1 MNKKT
6 IAIAITAA
14 MLVSLLPSE
23 PGAAAKKQKPTMPKQ
38 ITVNVGKTKTIK
50 ITSKKRIKKTKWSLG
65 KKDKKIISIRG
76 KKTSVVVKGKKSGKA
91 VLTARV
97 TIGKKS
103 YKLKTSIIVKD
114 SKGKKPEEYSTQQ
127 PQQTQPAVNQPVVT
141 QPAATQGVARPTSG
155 SQNVLPSTKKPSPSP
170 TRKPAKTPVPTW
182 TTSVVN
188 GFYLPRI
195 DENEVVSWDCLYFGN
210 YWQEDTNNDGKVDEK
225 DEKQPIKWRILSIE
239 NNTAFLLAD
248 RSLASRP
255 NMDEE
260 KGETS
265 WENSEVRK
273 WLNNDFY
280 NDAFSEEEKQ
290 GVVLKKLDNT
300 EDTEEFQSGNSTQDK
315 VALLSL
321 RELAVERYG
330 LLRGRCSRYTS
341 DGSTD
346 WAVRTIAVSESYGNR
361 FIDVPTSAKI
371 YRNWS
376 VGEKIGMRPIIYLNL
391 SSKQWKKAES
401 VSSVPYEL
409 EDEEQ
414 TLPQIPEVSD
424 EVTEFDEKNIV
435 HQGVDGKI
443 TWKIDKNGCLLLE
456 GNGGWIGLGDSFV
469 IAGGENQNY
478 PKWLD
483 YSDHIISAKV
493 KISGII
499 NCQRMFGDCTK
510 LKAIDLSEFDTSKV
524 IFMEEMFWNCS
535 SLRSI
540 DLSALDTS
548 SVLSMDSMFSGCE
561 NLKKIIWGD
570 FNTKRVT
577 NMRSMFWGC
586 ESIQELDLS
595 AFNTK
600 QVTNMRSM
608 FDGCESIQELDLS
621 AFDTSKVTNMKY
633 MFDSCKKL
641 EKLDL
646 SSFDLTA
653 IEFDDDTKTLF
664 ELEDLENL
672 VELKT
677 PKHLSEDLFIEDE
690 IWGSINTKELPKW
703 TINTTPW
710 KDEKGRIYN
719 ELPVDAD
726 SKSSITLTRQVRNLQ
741 RLSGISGDLKWN
753 VDLQGKLTITGSGEW
768 KEAWEDY
775 PDWHEARDYIT
786 SCEVDIT
793 DIKDASDF
801 FADLP
806 YLQHTTFTRFDT
818 SKTTNMSGMF
828 SKCFSLKQ
836 LDLSGFDT
844 SKTTNMSGMFSRCLS
859 LEQLNLSEFDTSNV
873 EDMSYM
879 FSSCEALSTVNLSS
893 FNTSKVTDMWGMFYG
908 CHDLTEI
915 NLTNFKITEGVLLL
929 DMFENCFGL
938 KEIQMDWNVAGIS
951 SLQCIFKCCH
961 NLQSLDLSKWD
972 LSKVESGGEYFLS
985 GEVSLSQIKTPVN
998 LSKEVSLPDGIWK
1011 DEDGNRYT
1019 VLPQNRTTSILL
1031 KKE

>member
-65 KKDKKIISIRG
+65 KKDKKMLSIRG

-91 VLTARV
+91 VLTAKV

-103 YKLKTSIIVKD
+103 YKLKTSIVVKD

-127 PQQTQPAVNQPVVT
+127 PQQTQLAVNQGVT
-141 QPAATQGVARPTSG
+141 QPTLG

-170 TRKPAKTPVPTW
+170 IRKPAKTPVPTW
-182 TTSVVN
+182 TTTVVN

-195 DENEVVSWDCLYFGN
+195 DQNEVVSWDCLYYGN

-225 DEKQPIKWRILSIE
+225 DEKQPIKWRVLSIE

-255 NMDEE
+255 NIDEE

-290 GVVLKKLDNT
+290 GVVLKTLDNT
-300 EDTEEFQSGNSTQDK
+300 EDTKGYQSGNSTQDK

-330 LLRGRCSRYTS
+330 LLRGRYSRYTS
-341 DGSTD
+341 DGNAD
-346 WAVRTIAVSESYGNR
+346 WAVRTIAVSESIGNR
-361 FIDVPTSAKI
+361 FIDVPTFAKI
-371 YRNWS
+371 YGGWS
-376 VGEKIGMRPIIYLNL
+376 IGGTIGIRPIIYLNL

-424 EVTEFDEKNIV
+424 EVTQFDEKNIV

-456 GNGGWIGLGDSFV
+456 GNGDWEGLGDSFV
-469 IAGGENQNY
+469 IVGDEDQKY

-483 YSDHIISAKV
+483 YSDDIISAKV
-493 KISGII
+493 KISGIT
-499 NCQRMFGDCTK
+499 NCHRMFGDCTEM
-510 LKAIDLSEFDTSKV
+510 KAIDLSEFDTSKV
-524 IFMEEMFWNCS
+524 TDMEDMFRNCF
-535 SLRSI
+535 SLHNI

-548 SVLSMDSMFSGCE
+548 NVQSMYNMFYRCKS
-561 NLKKIIWGD
+561 LRKLIFGD
-570 FNTKRVT
+570 FNTKNVT
-577 NMRSMFWGC
+577 NMRCMFDGC

-600 QVTNMRSM
+600 KVQDMDWM
-608 FDGCESIQELDLS
+608 F
-621 AFDTSKVTNMKY
+621 N
-633 MFDSCKKL
+633 SCKKM
-641 EKLDL
+641 EKLNL

-653 IEFDDDTKTLF
+653 IEFEDDDSTLF
-664 ELEDLENL
+664 KLADLENL

-677 PKHLSEDLFIEDE
+677 PKHLPEDLFIEDE
-690 IWGSINTKELPKW
+690 IWGRINTKELPKW
-703 TINTTPW
+703 TTNTTPW
-710 KDEKGRIYN
+710 KDDKGSIYT
-719 ELPVDAD
+719 ELPVDAA
-726 SKSSITLTRQVRNLQ
+726 SKSSITLTRQVRKSQ
-741 RLSGISGDLKWN
+741 RLSGVSGDLQWN
-753 VDLQGKLTITGSGEW
+753 VDSHGKLTITGSGEW
-768 KEAWEDY
+768 KEDGEDY

-786 SCEVDIT
+786 SCEVDVT

-801 FADLP
+801 FADLA
-806 YLQHTTFTRFDT
+806 YLQHITFTRFDT
-818 SKTTNMSGMF
+818 SKTT
-828 SKCFSLKQ
+828 
-836 LDLSGFDT
+836 D
-844 SKTTNMSGMFSRCLS
+844 MSGMFSRCLS
-859 LEQLNLSEFDTSNV
+859 LQQLDLSEFDTSNV

-879 FSSCEALSTVNLSS
+879 FSHCESLCNLDISS
-893 FNTSKVTDMWGMFYG
+893 FDVSKVTDMSVMFANCYNLRNL
-908 CHDLTEI
+908 DLRNFEI
-915 NLTNFKITEGVLLL
+915 SKEAEISTMFGWCFKLESIQL
-929 DMFENCFGL
+929 DCT
-938 KEIQMDWNVAGIS
+938 IS
-951 SLQCIFKCCH
+951 DIDSVYAIFYCCH

-972 LSKVESGGEYFLS
+972 LSKAESGGEYFLS
-985 GEVSLSQIKTPVN
+985 GAVCLSQIKTPVN
-998 LSKEVSLPDGIWK
+998 LSKEISLPDGIWK

>member
-65 KKDKKIISIRG
+65 KKDKKMLSIRG

-91 VLTARV
+91 VLTAKV

-103 YKLKTSIIVKD
+103 YKLKTSIVVKD

-127 PQQTQPAVNQPVVT
+127 PQQTQLAVNQGVT
-141 QPAATQGVARPTSG
+141 QPTLG

-170 TRKPAKTPVPTW
+170 IRKPAKTPVPTW
-182 TTSVVN
+182 TTTIVN

-210 YWQEDTNNDGKVDEK
+210 YWQEDTNDDGKVDEK
-225 DEKQPIKWRILSIE
+225 DEKQPIKWRVLSIE

-248 RSLASRP
+248 RSLASKS
-255 NMDEE
+255 NMDKE

-290 GVVLKKLDNT
+290 GVVLKTLDNT
-300 EDTEEFQSGNSTQDK
+300 EDTKGYQSGNSTQDK

-330 LLRGRCSRYTS
+330 LLRGRYSRYTS
-341 DGSTD
+341 DGNAD
-346 WAVRTIAVSESYGNR
+346 WAVRTIAVSESIGNR
-361 FIDVPTSAKI
+361 FIDVPTFAKI
-371 YRNWS
+371 YGGWS
-376 VGEKIGMRPIIYLNL
+376 IGGTIGIRPIIYLNL

-456 GNGGWIGLGDSFV
+456 GNGDWEGLGDSFV
-469 IAGGENQNY
+469 IVGDEDQKY

-483 YSDHIISAKV
+483 YSDDIISAKV
-493 KISGII
+493 KISGIT
-499 NCQRMFGDCTK
+499 NCHRMFGDCTEM
-510 LKAIDLSEFDTSKV
+510 KAIDLSEFDTSKV
-524 IFMEEMFWNCS
+524 TDMEDMFRNCF
-535 SLRSI
+535 SLHNI

-548 SVLSMDSMFSGCE
+548 NVQSMYNMFYRCKS
-561 NLKKIIWGD
+561 LRKLIFGD
-570 FNTKRVT
+570 FNTKNVT
-577 NMRSMFWGC
+577 NMRCMFDGC

-600 QVTNMRSM
+600 KVQDMDWM
-608 FDGCESIQELDLS
+608 F
-621 AFDTSKVTNMKY
+621 N
-633 MFDSCKKL
+633 SCKKM
-641 EKLDL
+641 EKLNL

-653 IEFDDDTKTLF
+653 IEFEDDDSTLF
-664 ELEDLENL
+664 KLADLENL

-677 PKHLSEDLFIEDE
+677 PKHLPEDLFIEDE
-690 IWGSINTKELPKW
+690 IWGRINTKELPKW
-703 TINTTPW
+703 TTNTTPW
-710 KDEKGRIYN
+710 KDDKGSIYT
-719 ELPVDAD
+719 ELPVDAA
-726 SKSSITLTRQVRNLQ
+726 SKSSITLTRQVRKSQ
-741 RLSGISGDLKWN
+741 RLSGVSGDLQWN
-753 VDLQGKLTITGSGEW
+753 VDSHGKLTITGSGEW
-768 KEAWEDY
+768 KEDGEDY

-786 SCEVDIT
+786 SCEVDVT

-806 YLQHTTFTRFDT
+806 YLQHITFTRFDT
-818 SKTTNMSGMF
+818 SKTT
-828 SKCFSLKQ
+828 
-836 LDLSGFDT
+836 D
-844 SKTTNMSGMFSRCLS
+844 MSGMFSRCLS
-859 LEQLNLSEFDTSNV
+859 LKQLDLSEFDTSNV

-879 FSSCEALSTVNLSS
+879 FSHCESLCNLDISS
-893 FNTSKVTDMWGMFYG
+893 FDVSKVTNMSVMFAHCYNLKNL
-908 CHDLTEI
+908 DLRNFEI
-915 NLTNFKITEGVLLL
+915 SKEAEISTMFGWCFKLESIQL
-929 DMFENCFGL
+929 DCT
-938 KEIQMDWNVAGIS
+938 IS
-951 SLQCIFKCCH
+951 DIDSVYAIFYCCH

-985 GEVSLSQIKTPVN
+985 GAVSLSQIKTPVN

>member
-23 PGAAAKKQKPTMPKQ
+23 PGAVAKKQKPTMPKQ

-65 KKDKKIISIRG
+65 KKDKKMLSIRG

-91 VLTARV
+91 VLTAKV

-127 PQQTQPAVNQPVVT
+127 PRQTQPAVNQGVT
-141 QPAATQGVARPTSG
+141 QPTLG

-182 TTSVVN
+182 PTTVVN

-195 DENEVVSWDCLYFGN
+195 DENEVVSWDCLYYGN

-225 DEKQPIKWRILSIE
+225 DEKQPIKWRVLSIE

-248 RSLASRP
+248 RSLASKS
-255 NMDEE
+255 NMDKE

-280 NDAFSEEEKQ
+280 NEAFSEEEKQ
-290 GVVLKKLDNT
+290 GVVLKTLDNT
-300 EDTEEFQSGNSTQDK
+300 EDTEGYQSGNSTRDK

-330 LLRGRCSRYTS
+330 LLRGRYSRYTS
-341 DGSTD
+341 DGNAD
-346 WAVRTIAVSESYGNR
+346 WAVRTIAVSEFGNG

-371 YRNWS
+371 YEGWTK
-376 VGEKIGMRPIIYLNL
+376 GETIGIRPIIYLNL

-401 VSSVPYEL
+401 VSSVLYEL

-424 EVTEFDEKNIV
+424 EVTQFDEKNIV

-456 GNGGWIGLGDSFV
+456 GNGDWEGLGDSFV
-469 IAGGENQNY
+469 IVGEEDQKY

-483 YSDHIISAKV
+483 YCDDIISAKV
-493 KISGII
+493 KISGIT
-499 NCQRMFGDCTK
+499 NCHRMFGDCTK
-510 LKAIDLSEFDTSKV
+510 MKAIDLSEFDTSKV
-524 IFMEEMFWNCS
+524 TDMEDMFRNCF
-535 SLRSI
+535 SLHNI

-548 SVLSMDSMFSGCE
+548 NVQSMCDMFYRCKS
-561 NLKKIIWGD
+561 LRKLIFGD
-570 FNTKRVT
+570 FNTKNVT
-577 NMRSMFWGC
+577 NMRC
-586 ESIQELDLS
+586 
-595 AFNTK
+595 
-600 QVTNMRSM
+600 M

-621 AFDTSKVTNMKY
+621 VFNTKKVRDMAY
-633 MFDSCKKL
+633 MFESCKNL
-641 EKLDL
+641 EKLNL
-646 SSFDLTA
+646 RSFDLTA
-653 IEFDDDTKTLF
+653 IEFEYDETTLF
-664 ELEDLENL
+664 EVDNLENL

-677 PKHLSEDLFIEDE
+677 PTYLSKDLFVDGDDDDWFYRNE
-690 IWGSINTKELPKW
+690 KALPKW

-710 KDEKGRIYN
+710 KDEKGSIYN
-719 ELPVDAD
+719 ELPVDAT
-726 SKSSITLTRQVRNLQ
+726 SKSSITLTRQVRKSQ
-741 RLSGISGDLKWN
+741 RLSGVSGDLQWN
-753 VDLQGKLTITGSGEW
+753 VDSQGKLTITGSGEW
-768 KEAWEDY
+768 KEDWEDY

-786 SCEVDIT
+786 SCEVDVT

-806 YLQHTTFTRFDT
+806 YLQHITFTRFDT
-818 SKTTNMSGMF
+818 SKTT
-828 SKCFSLKQ
+828 
-836 LDLSGFDT
+836 D
-844 SKTTNMSGMFSRCLS
+844 MSGMFSRCLS
-859 LEQLNLSEFDTSNV
+859 LQQLDLSEFDTSNV

-879 FSSCEALSTVNLSS
+879 FSHCESLCNLDISS
-893 FNTSKVTDMWGMFYG
+893 FDVRKVTDMAVMFAHCYNLKKL
-908 CHDLTEI
+908 DLRNFEI
-915 NLTNFKITEGVLLL
+915 SKEAEISTMFGWCFKLESIQL
-929 DMFENCFGL
+929 DCT
-938 KEIQMDWNVAGIS
+938 IS
-951 SLQCIFKCCH
+951 DIDSVDAIFCCCH

-972 LSKVESGGEYFLS
+972 LSKTESGGKYFLS
-985 GEVSLSQIKTPVN
+985 GAVSLSQIKTPVN

>member
-6 IAIAITAA
+6 IVLAITTA

-38 ITVNVGKTKTIK
+38 ITVNVGKSKTIK

-65 KKDKKIISIRG
+65 KRDKKIISIRG
-76 KKTSVVVKGKKSGKA
+76 KKTSAIVKGKKSGKA
-91 VLTARV
+91 VLTAKV

-103 YKLKTSIIVKD
+103 YKLKTSIIIKD
-114 SKGKKPEEYSTQQ
+114 SKGKKTEEYSTQQ
-127 PQQTQPAVNQPVVT
+127 PQQTQSAVNLG
-141 QPAATQGVARPTSG
+141 AARPTSG

-170 TRKPAKTPVPTW
+170 TRKPTKTPVPAW
-182 TTSVVN
+182 PTTVVN

-195 DENEVVSWDCLYFGN
+195 DENEVVSWDCLYYGN
-210 YWQEDTNNDGKVDEK
+210 YCQEDTNNDGKVDEK
-225 DEKQPIKWRILSIE
+225 DEKQPIKWRVLSIE

-248 RSLASRP
+248 RSLASRS
-255 NMDEE
+255 NLDEE

-290 GVVLKKLDNT
+290 GVVLKTFDNT
-300 EDTEEFQSGNSTQDK
+300 EDTEGYRSGNSTQDK

-341 DGSTD
+341 DGNMD
-346 WAVRTIAVSESYGNR
+346 WALRTIADPSWFGDGNG
-361 FIDVPTSAKI
+361 FIDVPTSATI
-371 YRNWS
+371 DEGWS
-376 VGEKIGMRPIIYLNL
+376 MGEKIGIRPIMYLNL
-391 SSKQWKKAES
+391 SSKQWRKAES
-401 VSSVPYEL
+401 VSSVPYEIK
-409 EDEEQ
+409 DEEQ
-414 TLPQIPEVSD
+414 TLPQIPKVSD

-435 HQGVDGKI
+435 HQGVDGGI

-456 GNGGWIGLGDSFV
+456 GNGDWEGLGDSFV
-469 IAGGENQNY
+469 IVGDEKRKY

-483 YSDHIISAKV
+483 YSGDIICAKV
-493 KISGII
+493 KISGIT
-499 NCQRMFGDCTK
+499 NCHRMFGDCIEM
-510 LKAIDLSEFDTSKV
+510 KAIDLSEFDTSKV
-524 IFMEEMFWNCS
+524 TDMEEMFWNCFA
-535 SLRSI
+535 LRNI

-548 SVLSMDSMFSGCE
+548 KVLSMDSMFYRCIS
-561 NLKKIIWGD
+561 LRKLMLSD
-570 FNTKRVT
+570 FNTKNVT
-577 NMRSMFWGC
+577 NMSCMFAGC
-586 ESIQELDLS
+586 KSIQELDLS

-600 QVTNMRSM
+600 NVTNMRGM

-621 AFDTSKVTNMKY
+621 SFDTKNVTNMRY
-633 MFDSCKKL
+633 MFDSCKKM

-653 IEFDDDTKTLF
+653 IEFDDDAKTLF
-664 ELEDLENL
+664 ELDDLENL

-677 PKHLSEDLFIEDE
+677 PKHLSEDLFIDGE
-690 IWGSINTKELPKW
+690 SNAKELPEW

-710 KDEKGRIYN
+710 KDEKGSVYD
-719 ELPVDAD
+719 ELPVDAA
-726 SKSSITLTRQVRNLQ
+726 SNSSITLTRQVRKSQ
-741 RLSGISGDLKWN
+741 RLSGVSGDLKWN
-753 VDLQGKLTITGSGEW
+753 VDLQGKLTISGSGEW

-786 SCEVDIT
+786 SCEVDVT
-793 DIKDASDF
+793 DIKDTSHF

-806 YLQHTTFTRFDT
+806 YLQHITFTQFDT
-818 SKTTNMSGMF
+818 SKTTDMSGMF
-828 SKCFSLKQ
+828 SECYFLEQ
-836 LDLSGFDT
+836 LDLSGF
-844 SKTTNMSGMFSRCLS
+844 N
-859 LEQLNLSEFDTSNV
+859 TSNV
-873 EDMSYM
+873 KDMSYM
-879 FSSCEALSTVNLSS
+879 FYACKELSTVNLSS
-893 FNTSKVTDMWGMFYG
+893 FNTSKVTNMWGMFNN
-908 CHDLTEI
+908 CHNLTEI
-915 NLTNFKITEGVLLL
+915 DLTNFKITEGVLIL

-938 KEIQMDWNVAGIS
+938 EEIQMGWNVAGID

-961 NLQSLDLSKWD
+961 SLQSLDLSKWD
-972 LSKVESGGEYFLS
+972 LSQIESGGEHFLS
-985 GEVSLSQIKTPVN
+985 GTVSLNQIKTPVN

-1011 DEDGNRYT
+1011 DENGKRYT
-1019 VLPQNRTTSILL
+1019 VLPQNQTTSILL

>member
-23 PGAAAKKQKPTMPKQ
+23 TGAAAKKQTPTMPKQ

-65 KKDKKIISIRG
+65 KKDKKMISIRG

-91 VLTARV
+91 VLTAKV

-127 PQQTQPAVNQPVVT
+127 PQQTQPAVNQGVT
-141 QPAATQGVARPTSG
+141 QPILG
-155 SQNVLPSTKKPSPSP
+155 SQNVLPSTKKPSLSP
-170 TRKPAKTPVPTW
+170 TRKPAKTPVPAW
-182 TTSVVN
+182 PTTVVN

-195 DENEVVSWDCLYFGN
+195 DENEVVSWDCLCFGN
-210 YWQEDTNNDGKVDEK
+210 YWQEDTNDDGKVDEK
-225 DEKQPIKWRILSIE
+225 DEKQPIKWRVLSIE

-255 NMDEE
+255 NIDEE

-290 GVVLKKLDNT
+290 GVVLKTLDNT
-300 EDTEEFQSGNSTQDK
+300 EDTNGYQSGNNTRDK

-330 LLRGRCSRYTS
+330 LLRGRCSRYTC
-341 DGSTD
+341 DGNAD
-346 WAVRTIAVSESYGNR
+346 WAVRTIAVSESIGNG

-371 YRNWS
+371 YGSWRMR
-376 VGEKIGMRPIIYLNL
+376 GTIGIRPIIYLNL

-414 TLPQIPEVSD
+414 ILPQIPEVSD
-424 EVTEFDEKNIV
+424 EVTEFDDKNIV
-435 HQGVDGKI
+435 HQGVDGSI
-443 TWKIDKNGCLLLE
+443 AWKIDKNGCLLLE
-456 GNGGWIGLGDSFV
+456 GNGDWEGLGDSFV
-469 IAGGENQNY
+469 IVGDEDQKY

-483 YSDHIISAKV
+483 YSDDIISAKV
-493 KISGII
+493 KISGIT
-499 NCQRMFGDCTK
+499 NCHRMFGDCTEM
-510 LKAIDLSEFDTSKV
+510 KAIDLSEFDTSKV
-524 IFMEEMFWNCS
+524 TDMEDMFRNCFA
-535 SLRSI
+535 LHNI

-548 SVLSMDSMFSGCE
+548 NVQSMYNMFYRCKS
-561 NLKKIIWGD
+561 LRKLIFGD
-570 FNTKRVT
+570 FNTKNVT
-577 NMRSMFWGC
+577 NMRCMFDGC

-600 QVTNMRSM
+600 KVQDMDWM
-608 FDGCESIQELDLS
+608 F
-621 AFDTSKVTNMKY
+621 Y
-633 MFDSCKKL
+633 SCKKM
-641 EKLDL
+641 EKLNL

-653 IEFDDDTKTLF
+653 IEFEDHDGTLF
-664 ELEDLENL
+664 ELTDLENL

-677 PKHLSEDLFIEDE
+677 PKHLSEDLFIDSEN
-690 IWGSINTKELPKW
+690 WGRINTKELPKW
-703 TINTTPW
+703 TTNTTPW
-710 KDEKGRIYN
+710 KDDKGSIYT
-719 ELPVDAD
+719 ELPVDAA
-726 SKSSITLTRQVRNLQ
+726 SKSSITLTRQVRKSQ
-741 RLSGISGDLKWN
+741 RLSGVSGDLKWN
-753 VDLQGKLTITGSGEW
+753 VDSQGKLTITGSGEW
-768 KEAWEDY
+768 KEDGEDY

-786 SCEVDIT
+786 SCEVDVT
-793 DIKDASDF
+793 DVKDVSDF

-806 YLQHTTFTRFDT
+806 YLQHITFTRFDT
-818 SKTTNMSGMF
+818 SKA
-828 SKCFSLKQ
+828 
-836 LDLSGFDT
+836 
-844 SKTTNMSGMFSRCLS
+844 TNMSGMFSRCLS
-859 LEQLNLSEFDTSNV
+859 LKQLDLSEFDTSNV

-879 FSSCEALSTVNLSS
+879 FSSCEALSTVDLSS
-893 FNTSKVTDMWGMFYG
+893 FNTSKVTDMWGMFYS

-961 NLQSLDLSKWD
+961 NLESLDLSKWD
-972 LSKVESGGEYFLS
+972 LSQVESGGEYFLS
-985 GEVSLSQIKTPVN
+985 GAVSLSQIKTPVN

>member
-23 PGAAAKKQKPTMPKQ
+23 PGEAAKKQKPTMPKQ

-65 KKDKKIISIRG
+65 KKDKKMISIRG

-91 VLTARV
+91 VLTAKV

-114 SKGKKPEEYSTQQ
+114 SKGKKPEEYSKQQ
-127 PQQTQPAVNQPVVT
+127 PQQTQPAVNQGVT
-141 QPAATQGVARPTSG
+141 QPTLG

-170 TRKPAKTPVPTW
+170 IRKPAKTPVPTW
-182 TTSVVN
+182 TTTIVN

-210 YWQEDTNNDGKVDEK
+210 YWQEDTNDDGKVDEK
-225 DEKQPIKWRILSIE
+225 DEKQPIKWRVLSIE

-248 RSLASRP
+248 RSLASKS
-255 NMDEE
+255 NMDKE

-290 GVVLKKLDNT
+290 GVVLKTLDNT
-300 EDTEEFQSGNSTQDK
+300 EDTNGYQSGNNTRDK

-346 WAVRTIAVSESYGNR
+346 WAVRTIAVSESIGNG

-371 YRNWS
+371 YGSWRMR
-376 VGEKIGMRPIIYLNL
+376 GTIGIRPIIYLNL

-424 EVTEFDEKNIV
+424 EVTEFDDKNIV
-435 HQGVDGKI
+435 HQGVDGSI

-456 GNGGWIGLGDSFV
+456 GNGDWEGLGDSFV
-469 IAGGENQNY
+469 IVGDEDQKY

-483 YSDHIISAKV
+483 YSDDIISAKV
-493 KISGII
+493 KISGIT
-499 NCQRMFGDCTK
+499 NCHRMFGDCTEM
-510 LKAIDLSEFDTSKV
+510 KAIDLSEFDTSKV
-524 IFMEEMFWNCS
+524 TDMEDMFRNCFA
-535 SLRSI
+535 LHNI

-548 SVLSMDSMFSGCE
+548 NVQSMYNMFYRCKS
-561 NLKKIIWGD
+561 LRKLIFGD
-570 FNTKRVT
+570 FNTKNVT
-577 NMRSMFWGC
+577 NMRCMFDGC

-600 QVTNMRSM
+600 KVQDMDWM
-608 FDGCESIQELDLS
+608 F
-621 AFDTSKVTNMKY
+621 Y
-633 MFDSCKKL
+633 SCKKM

-653 IEFDDDTKTLF
+653 IEFEDHDGTLF
-664 ELEDLENL
+664 KLTDLENL

-677 PKHLSEDLFIEDE
+677 PKHLSEDLFIDSEN
-690 IWGSINTKELPKW
+690 WGRINTKELPKW
-703 TINTTPW
+703 TTNTTPW
-710 KDEKGRIYN
+710 KDDKGSIYT
-719 ELPVDAD
+719 ELPVDAA
-726 SKSSITLTRQVRNLQ
+726 SKSSITLTRQVRKSQ
-741 RLSGISGDLKWN
+741 RLSGVSGDLQWN
-753 VDLQGKLTITGSGEW
+753 VDSQGKLMITGSGEW
-768 KEAWEDY
+768 KEDGEDY

-786 SCEVDIT
+786 SCEVDVT
-793 DIKDASDF
+793 DVKDASDF

-806 YLQHTTFTRFDT
+806 YLQHITFTR
-818 SKTTNMSGMF
+818 
-828 SKCFSLKQ
+828 
-836 LDLSGFDT
+836 FDT

-972 LSKVESGGEYFLS
+972 LSQVESGGEYFLS
-985 GEVSLSQIKTPVN
+985 GAVSLSQIKTPVN

>member
-38 ITVNVGKTKTIK
+38 ITVNAGKSRTIK
-50 ITSKKRIKKTKWSLG
+50 ITGKKRIKKTKWSLG
-65 KKDKKIISIRG
+65 KRDKKIISIRG

-91 VLTARV
+91 VLTAKV

-114 SKGKKPEEYSTQQ
+114 SKGKKTEGYSTQQ
-127 PQQTQPAVNQPVVT
+127 PRQTQPAVNQGVT
-141 QPAATQGVARPTSG
+141 QPILG
-155 SQNVLPSTKKPSPSP
+155 SQNVLPSTKKPSLSP
-170 TRKPAKTPVPTW
+170 TRKPAKTPVPAW
-182 TTSVVN
+182 PTTVVN

-210 YWQEDTNNDGKVDEK
+210 YWQEDTNDDGKVDEK
-225 DEKQPIKWRILSIE
+225 DEKQPIKWRVLSIE

-255 NMDEE
+255 NIDEE

-290 GVVLKKLDNT
+290 GVVLKTLDNT
-300 EDTEEFQSGNSTQDK
+300 EDTNGYQSGNNTRDK

-330 LLRGRCSRYTS
+330 LLRGRCSRYTC
-341 DGSTD
+341 DGNAD
-346 WAVRTIAVSESYGNR
+346 WAVRTIAVSESIGNG

-371 YRNWS
+371 YGSWRMR
-376 VGEKIGMRPIIYLNL
+376 GTIGIRPIIYLNL

-424 EVTEFDEKNIV
+424 EVTEFDDKNIV
-435 HQGVDGKI
+435 HQGVDGSI

-456 GNGGWIGLGDSFV
+456 GNGDWEGLGDSFV
-469 IAGGENQNY
+469 IVGDEDQKY

-483 YSDHIISAKV
+483 YSDDIISAKV
-493 KISGII
+493 KIRGIT
-499 NCQRMFGDCTK
+499 NCHRMFGDCTEM
-510 LKAIDLSEFDTSKV
+510 KAIDLSEFDTSKV
-524 IFMEEMFWNCS
+524 TDMEEMFRNCFA
-535 SLRSI
+535 LHNI

-548 SVLSMDSMFSGCE
+548 NVQSMYNMFYRCKS
-561 NLKKIIWGD
+561 LRKLIFGD
-570 FNTKRVT
+570 FNTKNVT
-577 NMRSMFWGC
+577 NMRCMFDGC

-600 QVTNMRSM
+600 KVQDMDWM
-608 FDGCESIQELDLS
+608 F
-621 AFDTSKVTNMKY
+621 Y
-633 MFDSCKKL
+633 SCKKM
-641 EKLDL
+641 EKLNL

-653 IEFDDDTKTLF
+653 IEFEDHDGTLF
-664 ELEDLENL
+664 ELTDLENL

-677 PKHLSEDLFIEDE
+677 PKHLSEDLFIDSEN
-690 IWGSINTKELPKW
+690 WGRINTKELPKW
-703 TINTTPW
+703 TTNTTPW
-710 KDEKGRIYN
+710 KDDKGSIYT
-719 ELPVDAD
+719 ELPVDAA
-726 SKSSITLTRQVRNLQ
+726 SKSSITLTRQVRKSQ
-741 RLSGISGDLKWN
+741 RLSGVSGDLKWN
-753 VDLQGKLTITGSGEW
+753 VDSQGKLMITGSGEW
-768 KEAWEDY
+768 KEDGEDY

-786 SCEVDIT
+786 SCEVDVT

-806 YLQHTTFTRFDT
+806 YLQHITFTRFDT

-828 SKCFSLKQ
+828 YGCLSLKQ
-836 LDLSGFDT
+836 LDLSG
-844 SKTTNMSGMFSRCLS
+844 
-859 LEQLNLSEFDTSNV
+859 FDTSNV

-879 FSSCEALSTVNLSS
+879 FSHCESLCNLDISS
-893 FNTSKVTDMWGMFYG
+893 FDVSKVTNMSVMFAHCYNLKNL
-908 CHDLTEI
+908 DLRNFEI
-915 NLTNFKITEGVLLL
+915 SKEAEISTMFGWCFKLESIQL
-929 DMFENCFGL
+929 DCT
-938 KEIQMDWNVAGIS
+938 IS
-951 SLQCIFKCCH
+951 DIDSVYAIFYCCH

-972 LSKVESGGEYFLS
+972 LSQVESGGEYFLS

>member
-91 VLTARV
+91 VLTAKV

-114 SKGKKPEEYSTQQ
+114 NKGKKTEEYSTQQ
-127 PQQTQPAVNQPVVT
+127 PRQTQPAVNQGVT
-141 QPAATQGVARPTSG
+141 QPTLG
-155 SQNVLPSTKKPSPSP
+155 SQNVLPSTKKPSSSP

-182 TTSVVN
+182 TTTVVN

-195 DENEVVSWDCLYFGN
+195 DQNEVVSWDCLYYGN

-225 DEKQPIKWRILSIE
+225 DEKQPIKWRVLSIE

-255 NMDEE
+255 NIDEE

-280 NDAFSEEEKQ
+280 NDAISEEEKQ
-290 GVVLKKLDNT
+290 GVVLKTLDNT
-300 EDTEEFQSGNSTQDK
+300 EDTKGYQSGNSTRDK

-330 LLRGRCSRYTS
+330 LLRGRYSRYTS
-341 DGSTD
+341 DGNAD
-346 WAVRTIAVSESYGNR
+346 WAVRTIAVSESIGNG

-371 YRNWS
+371 YGSWRMR
-376 VGEKIGMRPIIYLNL
+376 GTIGIRPIIYLNL

-401 VSSVPYEL
+401 VSSVLYEL

-424 EVTEFDEKNIV
+424 EVTQFDEKNIV

-456 GNGGWIGLGDSFV
+456 GNGDWEGLGDSFV
-469 IAGGENQNY
+469 IVGDEDQKY

-483 YSDHIISAKV
+483 YSDDIISAKV
-493 KISGII
+493 KISGIT
-499 NCQRMFGDCTK
+499 NCHRMFGDCTEM
-510 LKAIDLSEFDTSKV
+510 KAIDLSEFDTSKV
-524 IFMEEMFWNCS
+524 TDMEDMFRNCF
-535 SLRSI
+535 SLHNI

-548 SVLSMDSMFSGCE
+548 NVQSMYNMFYRCKS
-561 NLKKIIWGD
+561 LRKLIFGD
-570 FNTKRVT
+570 FNTKNVT
-577 NMRSMFWGC
+577 NMRC
-586 ESIQELDLS
+586 
-595 AFNTK
+595 
-600 QVTNMRSM
+600 M

-621 AFDTSKVTNMKY
+621 AFNTEKVKDMAW
-633 MFDSCKKL
+633 MFDSCKKM

-653 IEFDDDTKTLF
+653 IEFEDDDSTLF
-664 ELEDLENL
+664 KLADLENL

-677 PKHLSEDLFIEDE
+677 PKHLPEDLFIEDE
-690 IWGSINTKELPKW
+690 IWGRINTKELPKW

-719 ELPVDAD
+719 ELPVDTD
-726 SKSSITLTRQVRNLQ
+726 SKSSITLTRQVRKSQ
-741 RLSGISGDLKWN
+741 RLSGVSGDLQWN
-753 VDLQGKLTITGSGEW
+753 VDSHGKLTITGSGEW
-768 KEAWEDY
+768 KEDGEDY

-786 SCEVDIT
+786 SCEVDVT

-806 YLQHTTFTRFDT
+806 YLQHITFTRFDT
-818 SKTTNMSGMF
+818 SKTT
-828 SKCFSLKQ
+828 
-836 LDLSGFDT
+836 D
-844 SKTTNMSGMFSRCLS
+844 MSGMFSRCLS
-859 LEQLNLSEFDTSNV
+859 LQQLDLSEFDTSNV

-879 FSSCEALSTVNLSS
+879 FSHCESLCNLDISS
-893 FNTSKVTDMWGMFYG
+893 FDVSKVTNMSVMFAHCYNLKNL
-908 CHDLTEI
+908 DLRNFEI
-915 NLTNFKITEGVLLL
+915 SKEAEISTMFGWCFKLESIQL
-929 DMFENCFGL
+929 DCT
-938 KEIQMDWNVAGIS
+938 IS
-951 SLQCIFKCCH
+951 DIDSVYAIFYCCH

-985 GEVSLSQIKTPVN
+985 GAVSLSQIKTPVN
-998 LSKEVSLPDGIWK
+998 LSKEVSLSDGIWK

>member
-6 IAIAITAA
+6 IVFAITAA

-23 PGAAAKKQKPTMPKQ
+23 PGAAAKKKKKPTMPKQ
-38 ITVNVGKTKTIK
+38 ITVNVGKSRTIK

-65 KKDKKIISIRG
+65 KRDKKIISIRG

-91 VLTARV
+91 VLTAKV

-103 YKLKTSIIVKD
+103 YKLKTSIIVKGN
-114 SKGKKPEEYSTQQ
+114 KGKKTEEYSTQQ
-127 PQQTQPAVNQPVVT
+127 PRQTQPAVNQGVT
-141 QPAATQGVARPTSG
+141 QPTLG
-155 SQNVLPSTKKPSPSP
+155 SQNVLPSTKKPSSSP

-182 TTSVVN
+182 TTTVVN

-195 DENEVVSWDCLYFGN
+195 DQNEVVSWDCLYYGN

-225 DEKQPIKWRILSIE
+225 DEKQPIKWRVLSIE

-255 NMDEE
+255 NIDEE

-290 GVVLKKLDNT
+290 GVVLKTLDNT
-300 EDTEEFQSGNSTQDK
+300 EDTEGYQSGNSTRDK

-341 DGSTD
+341 DGNAD
-346 WAVRTIAVSESYGNR
+346 WAVRTIAVSEFGNG

-371 YRNWS
+371 YEGWTK
-376 VGEKIGMRPIIYLNL
+376 GETIGIRPIIYLNL

-401 VSSVPYEL
+401 VSSVLYEL

-424 EVTEFDEKNIV
+424 EVTQFDEKNIV

-456 GNGGWIGLGDSFV
+456 GNGDWEGLGDSFV
-469 IAGGENQNY
+469 IVGEEDQKY

-483 YSDHIISAKV
+483 YCDDIISAKV
-493 KISGII
+493 KISGIT
-499 NCQRMFGDCTK
+499 NCHRMFGDCTK
-510 LKAIDLSEFDTSKV
+510 MKAIDLSEFDTSKV
-524 IFMEEMFWNCS
+524 TDMEDMFRNCF
-535 SLRSI
+535 SLHNI

-548 SVLSMDSMFSGCE
+548 NVQSMCDMLYRCKSLRKLIF
-561 NLKKIIWGD
+561 GD
-570 FNTKRVT
+570 FNTKNVT
-577 NMRSMFWGC
+577 NMRCMFDGC

-600 QVTNMRSM
+600 
-608 FDGCESIQELDLS
+608 
-621 AFDTSKVTNMKY
+621 KVQDMEH
-633 MFDSCKKL
+633 MFDSCENL
-641 EKLDL
+641 EKLNL

-653 IEFDDDTKTLF
+653 IEFEYDERTLF
-664 ELEDLENL
+664 EVDDLKNL

-677 PKHLSEDLFIEDE
+677 PTYLSKDLFVDGDDDDWFERNE
-690 IWGSINTKELPKW
+690 KALPEW

-719 ELPVDAD
+719 ELPVDTD
-726 SKSSITLTRQVRNLQ
+726 SKSSITLTRQVRKSQ
-741 RLSGISGDLKWN
+741 RLSGVSGDLQWN
-753 VDLQGKLTITGSGEW
+753 VDSHGKLTITGSGEW

-786 SCEVDIT
+786 SCEVDVT

-806 YLQHTTFTRFDT
+806 YLQHITFTRFDT
-818 SKTTNMSGMF
+818 SKTT
-828 SKCFSLKQ
+828 
-836 LDLSGFDT
+836 D
-844 SKTTNMSGMFSRCLS
+844 MSGMFSRCLS
-859 LEQLNLSEFDTSNV
+859 LQQLDLSEFDTSNV

-879 FSSCEALSTVNLSS
+879 FSQCESLCNLDISS
-893 FNTSKVTDMWGMFYG
+893 FDVSKVTDMSAMFANCYNLRNL
-908 CHDLTEI
+908 DLRNFEI
-915 NLTNFKITEGVLLL
+915 SKEAEISTMFGWCFKLESIQL
-929 DMFENCFGL
+929 DCT
-938 KEIQMDWNVAGIS
+938 IS
-951 SLQCIFKCCH
+951 DIDSVDAIFCCCH

-972 LSKVESGGEYFLS
+972 LSKTESGGKYFLS
-985 GEVSLSQIKTPVN
+985 GAVSLSQIKTPVN